1 MERTGGHEPQFS
13 AREKRRARV
22 PRIIFDGLH
31 TRSTGMAV
39 SVDDT
44 PCHGRV
50 WNLINCRAV
59 SFSRSGKSVEY
70 IRRVMSHNSIRS
82 IGLAVHFYRSTYRNR
97 KRWEFSTHTC
107 SLVDFFLRVTRTISS
122 RKLVGRTWLTAIL
135 CVYTRFISLSC
146 ANERILRRRE
156 WNRATLAMKLTLN
169 NVKENKIIFGKSL

>member
-31 TRSTGMAV
+31 TRSTGMAL

-82 IGLAVHFYRSTYRNR
+82 IGLAVHFYRSTFRNR

-107 SLVDFFLRVTRTISS
+107 SLVDFFYEWLGLFRVGNSLAARGSPPF
-122 RKLVGRTWLTAIL
+122 
-135 CVYTRFISLSC
+135 CVYTHDLFHFLAPMKGFCGDENGTEQRW
-146 ANERILRRRE
+146 R
-156 WNRATLAMKLTLN
+156 WN
-169 NVKENKIIFGKSL
+169 